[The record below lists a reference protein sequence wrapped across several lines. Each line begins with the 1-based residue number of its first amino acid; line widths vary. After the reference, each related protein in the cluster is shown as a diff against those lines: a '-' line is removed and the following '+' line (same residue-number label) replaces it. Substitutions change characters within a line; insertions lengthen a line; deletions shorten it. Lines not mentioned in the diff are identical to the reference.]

1 MGDSRRWDLG
11 LLDRV
16 KKAAGMGRAAASEDG
31 GAAVK
36 RKYQG
41 ALRLIEVE
49 RMQVLSLHV
58 EGGRLYLKGVA
69 PTADARQR
77 ILAAIREAGTA
88 GDTDIVADITVG

>member
-1 MGDSRRWDLG
+1 MTSRRWDLG

-16 KKAAGMGRAAASEDG
+16 KKAAGVGGAAASEDG

-49 RMQVLSLHV
+49 RVRVLSLHV
-58 EGGRLYLKGVA
+58 EGWRLYLKGVA
-69 PTADARQR
+69 PSADARER
-77 ILAAIREAGTA
+77 ILAAIRDAGKA
-88 GDTDIVADITVG
+88 GDTDIVVDITIG